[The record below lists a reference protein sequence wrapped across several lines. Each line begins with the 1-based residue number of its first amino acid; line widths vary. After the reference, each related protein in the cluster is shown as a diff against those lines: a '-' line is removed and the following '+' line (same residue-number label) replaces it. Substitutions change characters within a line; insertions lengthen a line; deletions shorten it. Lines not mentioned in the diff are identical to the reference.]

1 MEEGLD
7 EVFGR
12 VRIVVPGWSPSE
24 LELWGLKLV
33 REGLM
38 LVREGL
44 MLVREGLNM
53 ESVNGHTLSCCFSH
67 WSMHLHSCTVFRL
80 FDTCALQ
87 GLTSFTTFNIS
98 VTTVTDITLTH
109 THTNTLTHTHTH
121 TRRWLTPVSREVCS
135 DGRLADLLHEEVGL
149 VHEQDNGG
157 LLEPRVADDGLKES
171 QTLPHS
177 VLHYIL
183 HQHLYIRTQ

>member
-1 MEEGLD
+1 MLTDVLKHTLDVLRVRRTRKVGKESLVLGVRVHRVEEGLD

-67 WSMHLHSCTVFRL
+67 WS
-80 FDTCALQ
+80 
-87 GLTSFTTFNIS
+87 
-98 VTTVTDITLTH
+98 
-109 THTNTLTHTHTH
+109 
-121 TRRWLTPVSREVCS
+121 
-135 DGRLADLLHEEVGL
+135 
-149 VHEQDNGG
+149 
-157 LLEPRVADDGLKES
+157 
-171 QTLPHS
+171 
-177 VLHYIL
+177 
-183 HQHLYIRTQ
+183 